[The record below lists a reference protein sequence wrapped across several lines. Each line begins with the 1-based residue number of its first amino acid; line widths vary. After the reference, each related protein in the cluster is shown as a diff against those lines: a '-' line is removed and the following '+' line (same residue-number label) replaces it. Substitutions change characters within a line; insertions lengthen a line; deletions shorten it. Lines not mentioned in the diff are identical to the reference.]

1 MLKYQVCLAV
11 PHFGYTNCSLKQI
24 FCSIEYPPKT
34 GQGTFYEMN
43 TNIERTGN
51 LSSDGGFVI
60 FDSHF
65 DGSCFTRHLKVII
78 LALSCLKMLFVPF
91 LKN

>member
-1 MLKYQVCLAV
+1 MLIYQVCLAV
-11 PHFGYTNCSLKQI
+11 LHFGYTNYSLKQI

-34 GQGTFYEMN
+34 GQGTFYEIN

-60 FDSHF
+60 CDSHF
-65 DGSCFTRHLKVII
+65 DGSSFKKHLKVII
-78 LALSCLKMLFVPF
+78 LVLLCLEILFVPF
-91 LKN
+91 